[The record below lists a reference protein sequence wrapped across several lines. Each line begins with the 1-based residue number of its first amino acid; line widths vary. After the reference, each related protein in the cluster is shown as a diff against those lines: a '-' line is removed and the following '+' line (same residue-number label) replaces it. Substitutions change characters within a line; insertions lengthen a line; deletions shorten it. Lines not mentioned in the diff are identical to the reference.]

1 MQFCIRHQPTPGSIY
16 ADENCNVCQI
26 IGKLEAIEA
35 KLDMLAA
42 TPAVAPP
49 TGKESITE
57 LRDQFAL
64 SAIAEADFRL
74 NQFEPRRLARL
85 AYEIADAMLEQ
96 REKGANR

>member
-1 MQFCIRHQPTPGSIY
+1 MQLCIRHQPTPGSIY

-26 IGKLEAIEA
+26 IGKLDAIEA
-35 KLDMLAA
+35 KLDALAA
-42 TPAVAPP
+42 TPP